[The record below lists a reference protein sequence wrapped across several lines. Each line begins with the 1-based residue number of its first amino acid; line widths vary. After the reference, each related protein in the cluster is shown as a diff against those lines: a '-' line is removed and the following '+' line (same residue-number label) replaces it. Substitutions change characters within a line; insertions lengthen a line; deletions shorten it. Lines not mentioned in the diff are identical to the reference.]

1 MDERSSSLK
10 MPKRPYRQGRRAES
24 QAETHRALARAA
36 FELHE
41 SVGPAKATI
50 SAIAERAGVQRLTV
64 YRHFPDDV
72 AIFAACTAYSF
83 EHDPPPNP
91 ESWRAITSPEFRLS
105 TALDELYG
113 YYERHRQLFIN
124 LYRDEA
130 IPTVA
135 KSLRRSEEG
144 LTRGVTI
151 LAEGRTA
158 GDRTLL
164 LAALGHVLDFQA
176 WRSLADGQRLDAGA
190 TKALALAFVAAAEGE
205 PARG

>member
-1 MDERSSSLK
+1 MDERPRSLK
-10 MPKRPYRQGRRAES
+10 MPKRPYRQSKRAES

-64 YRHFPDDV
+64 YRHFPDDA

-91 ESWRAITSPEFRLS
+91 DHWQAIASPELRLS

-113 YYERHRQLFIN
+113 YYGRHRQLFIN

-130 IPTVA
+130 IPTVG
-135 KSLRRSEEG
+135 KSLARREE
-144 LTRGVTI
+144 LLKRGVAI

-158 GDRTLL
+158 GDRRLL
-164 LAALGHVLDFQA
+164 IAALGHVLDFQV
-176 WRSLADGQRLDAGA
+176 WRSLTDGQGLDATA
-190 TKALALAFVAAAEGE
+190 AKALALAFVDAAS
-205 PARG
+205 R

>member
-1 MDERSSSLK
+1 
-10 MPKRPYRQGRRAES
+10 MPKRPYRQSKRAES

-64 YRHFPDDV
+64 YRHFPNDA

-91 ESWRAITSPEFRLS
+91 EHWQAIASPELRLS

-113 YYERHRQLFIN
+113 YYGRHRQLFIN

-130 IPTVA
+130 IPTVG
-135 KSLRRSEEG
+135 KSLARREE
-144 LTRGVTI
+144 LLKRGVAI

-158 GDRTLL
+158 GDRRLL
-164 LAALGHVLDFQA
+164 IAALGHVLDFQV
-176 WRSLADGQRLDAGA
+176 WRSLTDGQGLDATA
-190 TKALALAFVAAAEGE
+190 AKALALAFVDAAS
-205 PARG
+205 R